1 MLERMQLID
10 LRHNHAEELSGGQQK
25 LLEMARMLMPDPPIV
40 MLDEPFAGVHPV
52 LCKFMIDRIEETSRR
67 RQGGAAD
74 QPRPDLDLPAVDP
87 RHRAQ
92 PGPHHRRRRRRR
104 HPRQSRR
111 HRSLSGD
118 ADDGRRRCLE
128 LVDVDVA
135 YHGDIRILRGLSLK
149 VRPGMITGVIGP
161 NGAGK
166 STALKALYGLLK
178 PVAGDV
184 LIDGRKVTGLP
195 PWKFI
200 DNGIALVP
208 QQRSLFNELSV
219 EDNLRLA
226 CWSFRRD
233 RARVEEALERAYAQ
247 FPMLRDK
254 RRDLAGS
261 MSGGQQRFLELGR
274 ALALQPRVLLLDE
287 PTAMIAPRISAEIYE
302 FIHGLPAQG
311 ITVLLVDQNVR
322 QCVRISDHLYVL
334 ELGQNKVD
342 GSAARLPAG
351 RRPARPDR
359 RMGGLPHR
367 RVTAPP
373 AVLGFGR

>member
-1 MLERMQLID
+1 MT
-10 LRHNHAEELSGGQQK
+10 
-25 LLEMARMLMPDPPIV
+25 MADAVLA
-40 MLDEPFAGVHPV
+40 LD
-52 LCKFMIDRIEETSRR
+52 R
-67 RQGGAAD
+67 
-74 QPRPDLDLPAVDP
+74 
-87 RHRAQ
+87 
-92 PGPHHRRRRRRR
+92 
-104 HPRQSRR
+104 
-111 HRSLSGD
+111 
-118 ADDGRRRCLE
+118 
-128 LVDVDVA
+128 VDVG
-135 YHGDIRILRGLSLK
+135 YHGDIRILRGLSLE

-184 LIDGRKVTGLP
+184 LIDGRKVTGMP

-200 DNGIALVP
+200 NHGVALVP

-233 RARVEEALERAYAQ
+233 RARVAEALERAYAQ

-254 RRDLAGS
+254 RRELAGS

-274 ALALQPRVLLLDE
+274 ALALRPRVLLLDE
-287 PTAMIAPRISAEIYE
+287 PTAMIAPRISADIYE
-302 FIHGLPAQG
+302 FIRGLPAQG

-342 GSAARLPAG
+342 GSSRAFQEDAG
-351 RRPARPDR
+351 LRDLIAEWVDYRIDA
-359 RMGGLPHR
+359 
-367 RVTAPP
+367 
-373 AVLGFGR
+373 